1 MVEALPTIIENIVA
15 VIPKI
20 IDSLVITIL
29 DSIPLIIDAGV
40 KLLISLVE
48 NLPTIIETILLAI
61 PEIITNLVNALI
73 GSIDKIIEAGVKL
86 FTSLIT
92 NLPQIITEL
101 VKAIPQIMSAIISGF
116 ANGQKQMA
124 DIGKNLVKGLWE
136 GIQSLAGWLTDKVSD
151 WANGLWSGIKGVFG
165 IHSPSKKMA
174 WIGNMLMEG
183 MANGIDDSSIDA
195 VKSVNNATD
204 EINDAFNNLESD
216 ANLNVHTDVDDNAK
230 TSILDSLSDVYV
242 SLRNSIKDGLYSMND
257 VSEQSQLIEVRVP
270 IYLDSEE
277 ITNVTSKVQ
286 SGRTAS
292 YKRAMGV

>member
-20 IDSLVITIL
+20 IDSLVTTIL

-73 GSIDKIIEAGVKL
+73 GSVDKIIEAGVKL

-101 VKAIPQIMSAIISGF
+101 VKAVPQIMSAIISGF

-183 MANGIDDSSIDA
+183 MANGIDDSSIEA

-204 EINDAFNNLESD
+204 EINDAFNNLKSD
-216 ANLNVHTDVDDNAK
+216 ANLNVHTKVDDNAK

-242 SLRNSIKDGLYSMND
+242 SLKNSIKDGLYSMND